1 MKKFF
6 VIALMLAVSLST
18 FGDKR
23 RRQVVASRDRLPPP
37 KPVHFMTVDDSG
49 RPIPGMKVIVNWYFD
64 GGSEGYEKLYV
75 SDKDG
80 IFCSEG
86 SFPGEHAHLEFLP
99 KEGYVYEGYLNHG
112 EGWISWVLDS
122 YPRERPY
129 KLVFR
134 KEIPEK
140 GLCISHKCKNNDIRI
155 FRRGEKKDPLPLAVV
170 LKPGLNGETQPAD
183 CFARTE
189 FDEVKKAWK
198 CTFWT
203 TNVNGGVFATTN
215 RVFIAPATGYQKRI
229 EVPME
234 MCCSPTFTLY
244 VKTYDPLLYAMF
256 RLHCFGA
263 DRVNTHSPEWIGW
276 RDVLDNPKK
285 YYPDSKKP
293 YAGIALANC
302 CYNVSG
308 ERFLE
313 SDSSAEEALGPF
325 YFVNEVSPVLAQH
338 RYPPRPDIPAR
349 AKNMQRRKALREEL
363 SQISER
369 RTQMSGD
376 GDNKQ
381 HQKELDALRLREYEC
396 RREIRQLEAEARKLN
411 LPD

>member
-1 MKKFF
+1 M
-6 VIALMLAVSLST
+6 
-18 FGDKR
+18 
-23 RRQVVASRDRLPPP
+23 
-37 KPVHFMTVDDSG
+37 
-49 RPIPGMKVIVNWYFD
+49 
-64 GGSEGYEKLYV
+64 
-75 SDKDG
+75 
-80 IFCSEG
+80 
-86 SFPGEHAHLEFLP
+86 
-99 KEGYVYEGYLNHG
+99 
-112 EGWISWVLDS
+112 
-122 YPRERPY
+122 
-129 KLVFR
+129 
-134 KEIPEK
+134 
-140 GLCISHKCKNNDIRI
+140 
-155 FRRGEKKDPLPLAVV
+155 

-396 RREIRQLEAEARKLN
+396 RREIRQLEADALKLN